1 MAANYW
7 DSTQR
12 RNWQF
17 TKEQLASMRL
27 KVEEDNAEL
36 VRMYPL
42 PQPRHLFIFFN
53 QRALSRAAF
62 CSSDFTVHRLT
73 CGGGWQS

>member
-7 DSTQR
+7 DSTHR

-17 TKEQLASMRL
+17 TKEQLASMRA

-42 PQPRHLFIFFN
+42 PQPRHLFMFFN
-53 QRALSRAAF
+53 QRRLPRPSRATFGSAV
-62 CSSDFTVHRLT
+62 SLT
-73 CGGGWQS
+73 IRPCL